1 MTSLPEPPTS
11 IPVQLCSRILWASP
25 APGPCGLGRSL
36 IDLSLVWLPKRP
48 GYGGQTRVLSRN
60 ASESPEKKCLRWR
73 TILSLRGI
81 QPPSTGTL
89 ATGREETGG
98 PLGKWKDGLTS
109 TGKRVDTRAHSSR
122 PGVSQAPRTASVRPR
137 SAHFHLVPPSI
148 PPPEVSSS

>member
-60 ASESPEKKCLRWR
+60 ASESPEKSVCAGGQSYPSGVFNPLQQELWPPVERRLGDLWGNGK
-73 TILSLRGI
+73 TDSL
-81 QPPSTGTL
+81 
-89 ATGREETGG
+89 A
-98 PLGKWKDGLTS
+98 
-109 TGKRVDTRAHSSR
+109 RAN
-122 PGVSQAPRTASVRPR
+122 A
-137 SAHFHLVPPSI
+137 
-148 PPPEVSSS
+148 